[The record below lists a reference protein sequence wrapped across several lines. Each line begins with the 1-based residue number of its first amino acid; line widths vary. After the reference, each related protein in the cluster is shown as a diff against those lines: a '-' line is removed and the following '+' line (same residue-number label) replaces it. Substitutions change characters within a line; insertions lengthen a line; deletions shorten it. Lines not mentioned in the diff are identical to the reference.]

1 MQQATFGQFKKIVS
15 HVCRYLGSVSRQG
28 QLISLGVHLL
38 TAFCRETRRLSG
50 VASVLFRLS
59 RTLEGDEGAVDVVF
73 VHFSPIVFDFRSW
86 QADFGRDENAL
97 GVLRIRTRE
106 HEELAELDSDWFEEF
121 ESVEV
126 WRRPI
131 SRAWRN
137 LKLLLEKFQ
146 TTKIIIQ
153 NEILTYI
160 I

>member
-1 MQQATFGQFKKIVS
+1 MQRATFGQFKIIVS
-15 HVCRYLGSVSRQG
+15 HVCRYLGSVSRLG
-28 QLISLGVHLL
+28 QLISFGVHLL
-38 TAFCRETRRLSG
+38 TAFCLETRRLSG

-86 QADFGRDENAL
+86 VPVQADFGRDDNAL

-126 WRRPI
+126 
-131 SRAWRN
+131 
-137 LKLLLEKFQ
+137 
-146 TTKIIIQ
+146 
-153 NEILTYI
+153 
-160 I
+160 